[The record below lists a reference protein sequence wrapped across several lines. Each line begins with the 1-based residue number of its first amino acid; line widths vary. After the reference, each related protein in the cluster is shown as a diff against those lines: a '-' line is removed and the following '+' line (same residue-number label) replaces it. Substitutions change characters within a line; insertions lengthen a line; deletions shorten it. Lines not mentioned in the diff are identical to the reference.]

1 MMPNEGINDVN
12 IKPSLIASFYQMEKD
27 LKKIGFKE
35 RDILLLLQD
44 RTKPK
49 MALRDIKNMFNAL
62 KRFEMDFI
70 KFKEIVGDIGDTSI
84 NR

>member
-1 MMPNEGINDVN
+1 
-12 IKPSLIASFYQMEKD
+12 MEKD

-44 RTKPK
+44 RTRPK

-70 KFKEIVGDIGDTSI
+70 KFKEIVGDIEDI
-84 NR
+84 Q

>member
-1 MMPNEGINDVN
+1 
-12 IKPSLIASFYQMEKD
+12 MEKD

-44 RTKPK
+44 RTRPR

-62 KRFEMDFI
+62 KKFEMDFI
-70 KFKEIVGDIGDTSI
+70 KFKEIVGDSI